1 MEREQL
7 GSRLGFILL
16 SAGCA
21 IGLGNVWKF
30 PYMTGQYGGGIFVLI
45 YLFFLL
51 VLGIPA
57 MTMEFSM
64 GRAAQKSP
72 VKIYQVL
79 HQKGSYWYIHG
90 YLTLIGSYVLMMFYT
105 GVAGWLLNYFV
116 KMAQGTFNGLEP
128 KAVAGI
134 FGGMLGNASEML
146 FYMAIVIFLGF
157 GVCAIGL
164 QKGLERISK
173 YMMLLLLGIM
183 GVLVVNSFMMDGAAE
198 GLKFF
203 LVPDVDRFMQA
214 GPLNVVLGALNQ
226 AFFTLSIGIGCL
238 AILGSY
244 IDKDRTLLGE
254 SVHIT
259 VLDTLVAVSAGLIIF
274 PACYTFGIKPDA
286 GPSLIFITLP
296 NVFNHMAGGQ
306 FWGALF
312 FVFMS
317 FAALSTVFSVFENIV
332 SCTKELMNWSRQKA
346 CAINTVLML
355 FLAAPCMLGFNVW
368 SSFQPFGK
376 GSCVLDLEDFIVSN
390 LLLPGGAFV
399 YVIFCTQKFGWGWE
413 KFIAEANSGKGLKVP
428 EWSRPFL
435 TYVVPVV
442 ILVILIMGL
451 V

>member
-1 MEREQL
+1 MEREKL
-7 GSRLGFILL
+7 SSRLGFILL

-45 YLFFLL
+45 YLFFLA

-64 GRAAQKSP
+64 GRAAKKSP

-79 HQKGSYWYIHG
+79 HTSGSYWYIHG
-90 YLTLIGSYVLMMFYT
+90 YLTLIGSYILMMFYT

-116 KMAQGTFNGLEP
+116 KMSLGEFNGLDP

-134 FGGMLGNASEML
+134 FGGMLGNVNEML
-146 FYMAIVIFLGF
+146 FYMTFVIFLGF

-198 GLKFF
+198 GLRFF
-203 LVPDVDRFMQA
+203 LIPDLDRFMQA

-259 VLDTLVAVSAGLIIF
+259 FLDTLVAVSAGLIIF

-296 NVFNHMAGGQ
+296 NVFNNMAMGQ
-306 FWGALF
+306 LWGSLF
-312 FVFMS
+312 FIFMS

-332 SCTKELMNWSRQKA
+332 SCTKEMMNWSRKKA
-346 CAINTVLML
+346 CMINAVLMTL
-355 FLAAPCMLGFNVW
+355 LAAPCMLGFNVW

-413 KFIAEANSGKGLKVP
+413 KFIDEANSGKGLKIP
-428 EWSRPFL
+428 EWTRPFL
-435 TYVVPVV
+435 TYVVPLI
-442 ILVILIMGL
+442 ILVILVMGL
-451 V
+451 I

>member
-134 FGGMLGNASEML
+134 FGGMLGNTGEML
-146 FYMAIVIFLGF
+146 FYMAIVICLGF

-183 GVLVVNSFMMDGAAE
+183 GVLVVNSFLLQGYE
-198 GLKFF
+198 GDMTKLWESNIFGRSLYEIAGEGIEAK
-203 LVPDVDRFMQA
+203 LV
-214 GPLNVVLGALNQ
+214 ALPENARGKLQ
-226 AFFTLSIGIGCL
+226 
-238 AILGSY
+238 
-244 IDKDRTLLGE
+244 
-254 SVHIT
+254 
-259 VLDTLVAVSAGLIIF
+259 DTLQKIINDGSGMLICI
-274 PACYTFGIKPDA
+274 
-286 GPSLIFITLP
+286 
-296 NVFNHMAGGQ
+296 
-306 FWGALF
+306 
-312 FVFMS
+312 
-317 FAALSTVFSVFENIV
+317 
-332 SCTKELMNWSRQKA
+332 
-346 CAINTVLML
+346 
-355 FLAAPCMLGFNVW
+355 
-368 SSFQPFGK
+368 
-376 GSCVLDLEDFIVSN
+376 
-390 LLLPGGAFV
+390 LL
-399 YVIFCTQKFGWGWE
+399 
-413 KFIAEANSGKGLKVP
+413 
-428 EWSRPFL
+428 
-435 TYVVPVV
+435 
-442 ILVILIMGL
+442 
-451 V
+451 